1 LDGTAGL
8 TLKTD
13 FKGIPYPVLQVLP
26 STKTFIKNK
35 IMIISGESN
44 NKNSSNC
51 IDL

>member
-1 LDGTAGL
+1 MSGL

-13 FKGIPYPVLQVLP
+13 FKGIPYPVLQILP
-26 STKTFIKNK
+26 SAKTFIKNK

-44 NKNSSNC
+44 NKNVNNC